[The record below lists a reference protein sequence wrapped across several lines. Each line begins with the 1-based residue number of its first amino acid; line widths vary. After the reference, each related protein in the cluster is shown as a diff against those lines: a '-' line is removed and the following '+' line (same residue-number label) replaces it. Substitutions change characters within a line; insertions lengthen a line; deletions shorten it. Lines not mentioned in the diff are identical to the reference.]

1 MGGRARMEDDLFKP
15 IPGEGVMPHKP
26 ETDKPKPELPKNGPI
41 LARVQDTRPRHLDGG
56 RTVLRP
62 SLPYD
67 DKSHMMSCFLDL
79 YIGAKYAPAPSLPG
93 CVCHATVIYGTVS
106 LTAEGQDFQLL
117 ERDAIRFKADQPYH
131 FGNMSSGTGRL
142 LLEYQY
148 LQNPGE

>member
-1 MGGRARMEDDLFKP
+1 MEDVLFKP
-15 IPGEGVMPHKP
+15 IPGEGIMPHKP
-26 ETDKPKPELPKNGPI
+26 ETDKPKPEPPKDGPI
-41 LARVQDTRPRHLDGG
+41 LARVQDTRPRHLDAG

-67 DKSHMMSCFLDL
+67 NKSHMMSCFLDL
-79 YIGAKYAPAPSLPG
+79 YIGAKYAPSPSLPG
-93 CVCHATVIYGTVS
+93 CICHATVLYGTVI

-117 ERDAIRFKADQPYH
+117 ERDAIRFRADQPYH

-148 LQNPGE
+148 LQNPTETME

>member
-1 MGGRARMEDDLFKP
+1 MDDDLFTP
-15 IPGEGVMPHKP
+15 IPDEGLMPHRA
-26 ETDKPKPELPKNGPI
+26 EPKPPEPEKPAGGSPI
-41 LARVQDTRPRHLDGG
+41 LSRVQDTRPRYLDRG

-67 DKSHMMSCFLDL
+67 DVSHMMSCFLDL
-79 YIGAKYAPAPSLPG
+79 YIGSRYAPSPSVPG
-93 CVCHATVIYGTVS
+93 CMCHATVISGTVS

-131 FGNMSSGTGRL
+131 FENMSSGIGRL

-148 LQNPGE
+148 LHNPVENAL